1 MDTRKIILSK
11 LKFLIDDYGFAFYF
25 EENEGNHYYFKN
37 KYGIFKYYEW
47 AQFNESEFSV
57 KYDYTFTIINMYLES
72 PLTMSKIQKKKTGLK
87 GLFYDERNDYFE
99 EVSRIIKNSIEKT
112 GTIYGLKVD
121 KTN

>member
-1 MDTRKIILSK
+1 MIMVLLSILK
-11 LKFLIDDYGFAFYF
+11 KMKEI
-25 EENEGNHYYFKN
+25 
-37 KYGIFKYYEW
+37 
-47 AQFNESEFSV
+47 
-57 KYDYTFTIINMYLES
+57 TIINMYLES
-72 PLTMSKIQKKKTGLK
+72 PLTMSKIQKKKAGIK